1 VTALRLLGAVLA
13 GGEGRRFG
21 GPKGD
26 AVVAGRPMAARAAA
40 VLRPWVEEVVVVSS
54 KPVDVAPCRVI
65 PDRVVQAGPLGGLD
79 AALAEAR
86 RTGREGVF
94 LLACDLPLVTGD
106 VVEAVIASLGSA
118 QAAAPM
124 RGPSGVEPL
133 CAVYRVGVHPAVEV
147 RLAGTDRSLHGLFR
161 AVEGVVV
168 PGRALGD
175 HGERAFLN
183 VNTPTDRDRAEAELS
198 RQEGP

>member
-1 VTALRLLGAVLA
+1 MTALRLLGAVLA

-26 AVVAGRPMAARAAA
+26 AVVAGRPMAARAAD

-54 KPVDVAPCRVI
+54 KPVDAAPYRVI

-79 AALAEAR
+79 AALAEAH
-86 RTGREGVF
+86 RTGRDGVF

-106 VVEAVIASLGSA
+106 VVEAVIASLGPA
-118 QAAAPM
+118 QAAAPV
-124 RGPSGVEPL
+124 RAPSGVEPL
-133 CAVYRVGVHPAVEV
+133 CAVYRVGVHPAVEA

-161 AVEGVVV
+161 EVEGVVV
-168 PGRALGD
+168 PGTALGG
-175 HGERAFLN
+175 HGEGAFLN

-198 RQEGP
+198 GREGP